1 MENGDILVVSGF
13 KEKLIR
19 MNNKQNHETDIEQ
32 EKKLVQSL
40 FLISKK
46 KFKF

>member
-1 MENGDILVVSGF
+1 MEKWRYFGGFRF

-32 EKKLVQSL
+32 EKNWYNHY
-40 FLISKK
+40 F
-46 KFKF
+46 